1 MKLNR
6 IEYGEQPPI
15 DAYGGGGFRFAGRR
29 HEGSLL
35 ILPDAVRDWPVTEIV
50 GLSAED
56 LDSVIEIASQIDLL
70 LIGTGKAIARPP
82 SAVIAALEEQGIGA
96 EFMDTG
102 AACRTYN
109 VLLAEQRRI
118 AAALIAVE

>member
-6 IEYGEQPPI
+6 IDYGEQPPI
-15 DAYGGGGFRFAGRR
+15 NAYGDGGFRFAGRR

-35 ILPDAVRDWPVTEIV
+35 ILPDAVRHWPVTETV